1 MRYTHLISRSTTAA
15 AIAVTLFQAL
25 VVDIAAQSLDP
36 NEVRT
41 QLSQSGLSESE
52 IRQRLQAAGYSSQV
66 LDLFLSDQPLD
77 EMRLREKP

>member
-1 MRYTHLISRSTTAA
+1 M
-15 AIAVTLFQAL
+15 TLFQAL

>member
-52 IRQRLQAAGYSSQV
+52 IRQRLQAAGYSSHV
-66 LDLFLSDQPLD
+66 LDLFLSNHPLD
-77 EMRLREKP
+77 EMPIT